1 VIDRL
6 RELPRHWLGIL
17 GGVLFWCLL
26 WQGFSVQDVLGGL
39 LAVLLVYVLF
49 PLPSLN
55 RVVTLRPVA
64 FVWFVVRFLWD
75 LARSG
80 AEVAWYSVRPG
91 PQPPSSVIAVPM
103 RSRSDLFLTITAV
116 LCTLIPGSFVVEAQR
131 STGTLFLHV
140 IGVGDDEGVQA
151 EIEAVRR
158 QEARALLALGRRGL
172 CQEVG
177 LL

>member
-1 VIDRL
+1 
-6 RELPRHWLGIL
+6 
-17 GGVLFWCLL
+17 
-26 WQGFSVQDVLGGL
+26 
-39 LAVLLVYVLF
+39 
-49 PLPSLN
+49 
-55 RVVTLRPVA
+55 
-64 FVWFVVRFLWD
+64 
-75 LARSG
+75 
-80 AEVAWYSVRPG
+80 
-91 PQPPSSVIAVPM
+91 
-103 RSRSDLFLTITAV
+103 
-116 LCTLIPGSFVVEAQR
+116 VVEAQR